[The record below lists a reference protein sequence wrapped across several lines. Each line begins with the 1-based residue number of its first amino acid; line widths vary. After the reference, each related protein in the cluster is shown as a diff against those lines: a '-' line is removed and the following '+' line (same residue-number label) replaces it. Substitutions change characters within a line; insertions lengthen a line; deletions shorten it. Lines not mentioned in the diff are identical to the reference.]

1 MPNPE
6 QLEYAEV
13 LLTKADGDLAAG
25 KALADRDEIADDIV
39 GFHAQQ
45 AVEKAI
51 KAVLTLIGVDYPRT
65 HDIRYLVD
73 QLRQSGS
80 TSPPVLDESAW
91 LTAWATEFR
100 YVHPPPP
107 SLDREAALATA
118 DAAIAWARSELA
130 KQEGQ

>member
-13 LLTKADGDLAAG
+13 LLRKAEGDAAAV
-25 KALADRDEIADDIV
+25 KALVDRDEIADDIL

-51 KAVLTLIGVDYPRT
+51 KAVLTLAGVDYPRT
-65 HDIRYLVD
+65 HDIRHLVD
-73 QLRQSGS
+73 QLRQPGS
-80 TSPPVLDESAW
+80 APPTAVEEAAW

-100 YVHPPPP
+100 YVDPPPP
-107 SLDREAALATA
+107 SLDREAALAAA
-118 DAAIAWARSELA
+118 DAAIAWGRTELV